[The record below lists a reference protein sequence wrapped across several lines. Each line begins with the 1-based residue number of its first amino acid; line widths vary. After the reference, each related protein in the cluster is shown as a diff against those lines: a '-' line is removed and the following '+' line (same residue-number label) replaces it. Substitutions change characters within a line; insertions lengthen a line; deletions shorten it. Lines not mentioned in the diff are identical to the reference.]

1 MIYGE
6 MEVLGIADVPHIST
20 MFYLNT
26 TKWIQWKIRIN
37 DENLEIQAEDSI
49 TEIPLKDIIFVDRSL
64 SQAII
69 NKIQNTSRHGA
80 VIIIDYKKEAS
91 IGVGEVIFTTVLAGK
106 KTDISNL
113 KYLLMSLLGMKV
125 DPLVG
130 SMRAE
135 EIRLLCLLASG
146 VNKTDM
152 LIPIFDGDED
162 LLYRTFAAVK
172 AKELVDEYTVLTP
185 LGVELV
191 NKVKGIEKKKIGSD
205 IITKFDEL
213 RKVWDYLDKLSLDCH
228 TNKLLWKS
236 GSSTLCGNVS
246 TVDVIKYLPLKNISE
261 MKIEMCDNC
270 CGMGLVINTAN
281 DTSILLKSHDY
292 SIIVAFYGLLSRDE
306 DIQIRILFFFYV
318 GYTAE
323 KDILD
328 ILQINSFEYER
339 HYRQLVFKE
348 LVDEQ
353 VMELT
358 SEGLNLIY
366 KKIIGDVS
374 VLLEHE
380 PLEYNSDNF
389 KRFEQIKMASAKR
402 RVLATLQEKHSQV
415 DA

>member
-1 MIYGE
+1 

-20 MFYLNT
+20 MFYLNA
-26 TKWIQWKIRIN
+26 TKWVQWNIRISG
-37 DENLEIQAEDSI
+37 ENLEIQAEHSF
-49 TEIPLKDIIFVDRSL
+49 TEIPLKNIMFVDRPL

-69 NKIQNTSRHGA
+69 TKIQNTSRHGA
-80 VIIIDYKKEAS
+80 VMVIDYKKEAS
-91 IGVGEVIFTTVLAGK
+91 IGMGEVIFTTVLAGK
-106 KTDISNL
+106 KTDMSNL

-125 DPLVG
+125 DPLIG

-146 VNKTDM
+146 VNKTDI
-152 LIPIFDGDED
+152 LIPIFDGDKE
-162 LLYRTFAAVK
+162 LLYETFAAVK
-172 AKELVDEYTVLTP
+172 AKELVDEYAVLTP

-191 NKVKGIEKKKIGSD
+191 NKVKGIEKRKIGSD
-205 IITKFDEL
+205 VITKFDEL
-213 RKVWDYLDKLSLDCH
+213 RKVWDCLDKLSLDCD

-236 GSSTLCGNVS
+236 GSSTLCGNVC
-246 TVDVIKYLPLKNISE
+246 TVDVIKYLPLKHISE
-261 MKIEMCDNC
+261 IKIEMCDNC
-270 CGMGLVINTAN
+270 CGMGLVMNTAN
-281 DTSILLKSHDY
+281 DSSILLKSHDY
-292 SIIVAFYGLLSRDE
+292 SIIVAFYGLLNRDD
-306 DIQIRILFFFYV
+306 DIQIRVLFCFYL

-328 ILQINSFEYER
+328 ILKINSFEYGR
-339 HYRQLVFKE
+339 HYRQLVSKE

-353 VMELT
+353 TMELT
-358 SEGLNLIY
+358 SKGLNLIY

-380 PLEYNSDNF
+380 PLKYNSDNF